1 MWFIYKPLIGNIP
14 YITILGYGYYP
25 LTKWDAPLS
34 SHTIWMNSPK
44 WPQVSSSF
52 RSVNYCNPARDNF
65 HYGFIQVLVKSIG
78 NPSENHGS
86 HFIQLLFVVSNP
98 KK

>member
-34 SHTIWMNSPK
+34 SHTIWMNFPQMAASFFEF
-44 WPQVSSSF
+44 QVS
-52 RSVNYCNPARDNF
+52 
-65 HYGFIQVLVKSIG
+65 
-78 NPSENHGS
+78 E
-86 HFIQLLFVVSNP
+86 LL
-98 KK
+98 